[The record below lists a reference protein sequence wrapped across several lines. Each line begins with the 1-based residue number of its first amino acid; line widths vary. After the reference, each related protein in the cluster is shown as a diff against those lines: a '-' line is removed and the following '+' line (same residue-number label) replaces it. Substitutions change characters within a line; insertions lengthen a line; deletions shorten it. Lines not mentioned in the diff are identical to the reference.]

1 MVFSNEIVVLAILT
15 KLGIFPIY
23 YWFPA
28 VCEGLSWNNIFL
40 LITLQKIIPIY
51 ICLNTN
57 RKMIIFRVIFRGSIR
72 VFLLLNS
79 TCLRKI
85 LAFSSMHNL
94 SWIIIRRIINNNY
107 WVLFIIIY
115 SIIIFEIR
123 QRFYK
128 KNYSSIRQ
136 IIFINNKI
144 MAFFIFINFLSLRG
158 IPPFLGF
165 FLKWIILLSANNLIL
180 ILLMVLLSTIIIYIY
195 ISYLWNVLF
204 FKFIKHKKYRY
215 QYKNS
220 ILNFNFI

>member
-1 MVFSNEIVVLAILT
+1 MFFSNEIVVLAILTKLGIFPIYYWFILWVRLEINIISFIPIIIIKSKLSVNVRIKYFIIQRFSSRIFILNSLLTLNSLMFFSNEIVVLAILT

-51 ICLNTN
+51 ICLNTD

-72 VFLLLNS
+72 IFLLFNS

-123 QRFYK
+123 QRF
-128 KNYSSIRQ
+128 
-136 IIFINNKI
+136 
-144 MAFFIFINFLSLRG
+144 
-158 IPPFLGF
+158 
-165 FLKWIILLSANNLIL
+165 
-180 ILLMVLLSTIIIYIY
+180 
-195 ISYLWNVLF
+195 
-204 FKFIKHKKYRY
+204 HKKITRLLD
-215 QYKNS
+215 K
-220 ILNFNFI
+220 LFL